1 MQRNLEC
8 IILGKGR
15 LNCRRL
21 SIPTV
26 TVDNKPMITRPA
38 LIPLIAPILLAF
50 PTTEGS
56 ATTIAGTAKISDG
69 DTITVKGTKVRL
81 NGIDAPETDQICID
95 TAEKTYPCG
104 IAARDELVRLVH
116 DRTVSCTGSEVDRYG
131 RHIMTCFVGKK
142 DLNAAM
148 VAGGWAL
155 AFRRYSDIYVGEE
168 KAARTKQAGLWSGA
182 FIAPWDWRHRGPQ
195 TEILGTLSVPIDA
208 QQHLLPQPAASTS
221 PVTGCQIKGNIS
233 QDGTR
238 IYHVPGQQDYDKTR
252 ISESKGERWFCTEDE
267 AHAAGW
273 RRARN

>member
-1 MQRNLEC
+1 
-8 IILGKGR
+8 
-15 LNCRRL
+15 
-21 SIPTV
+21 
-26 TVDNKPMITRPA
+26 MIHRPA
-38 LIPLIAPILLAF
+38 LILLIATLLLAD
-50 PTTEGS
+50 PIAA
-56 ATTIAGTAKISDG
+56 ATAATITGTARISDG
-69 DTITVKGTKVRL
+69 DTITIKGTRIRL
-81 NGIDAPETDQICID
+81 NGIDAPETDQVCINK
-95 TAEKTYPCG
+95 AEKNYTCG
-104 IAARDELVRLVH
+104 IAARDALARLVQG
-116 DRTVSCTGSEVDRYG
+116 RSVTCTGNDIDRYG
-131 RHIMTCFVGKK
+131 RRIMTCFVGET
-142 DLNAAM
+142 DINAAM